1 MMRRMTSIS
10 AEVLP
15 MKVFKAVVDMLK
27 MLWRLVI
34 SIQLG
39 EEEAV
44 HEGDDLHQCRD
55 LAHEG
60 LQGCVRHAEDVK
72 EASDQYSAG
81 RRRGST

>member
-60 LQGCVRHAEDVK
+60 LQGCSRHAEDVM
-72 EASDQYSAG
+72 EASE
-81 RRRGST
+81 R

>member
-1 MMRRMTSIS
+1 MQDGFSEDGANT
-10 AEVLP
+10 
-15 MKVFKAVVDMLK
+15 
-27 MLWRLVI
+27 I

-44 HEGDDLHQCRD
+44 HDEEDDLHQCQG

-60 LQGCVRHAEDVK
+60 LQGCGRHAEDVM